1 MYKDVYKVAC
11 TYKLPARLPVQQ
23 NNLLPNTLV
32 VCQQE
37 IYGIHRSTLF
47 TCYRK
52 CDEFT
57 DGAAWL
63 NAGANLSLEARLYW
77 NVTYNS
83 RDVFC
88 VC

>member
-32 VCQQE
+32 VCQKK

-47 TCYRK
+47 TCYHK

-57 DGAAWL
+57 DRGLPGLTRGQIFPWKL
-63 NAGANLSLEARLYW
+63 
-77 NVTYNS
+77 
-83 RDVFC
+83 VFTGM
-88 VC
+88 